1 MATDGIKYEKATKEE
16 VIEVVVR
23 DNFVYKE
30 LHDTFEDFHL
40 EYKSLAKRYEKQKKK
55 KNEIELKDFGKQ
67 DF

>member
-55 KNEIELKDFGKQ
+55 KK
-67 DF
+67 